1 MRNFKSFQGIIT
13 MIEDFWMTAD
23 DRNGGCYKLMTLED
37 GQGSIVNFVVEPKT
51 YFVDSVRVNIGDRVT
66 GFYNADLPVP
76 LIYPPQYRAVVMA
89 MTSSYMNVKVS
100 YFDSHLV
107 SSDNSLR
114 LNLAMC
120 TQIVLGNGQTFNR
133 NPANRELIVLYGAT
147 TKSIPAQTT
156 PYKIIVICE

>member
-13 MIEDFWMTAD
+13 MIEDLSMTEDAK
-23 DRNGGCYKLMTLED
+23 NGGCYKIMTVED

-51 YFVDSVRVNIGDRVT
+51 YFVDRKMVNIGDRVT
-66 GFYNADLPVP
+66 GFYNADLPIP
-76 LIYPPQYRAVVMA
+76 LIYPPQFRAVVMA
-89 MTSSYMNVKVS
+89 MTSSFMNVKVS
-100 YFDSHLV
+100 YFDSQLV

-120 TQIVLGNGQTFNR
+120 TQIVLENGQAFSW

-147 TKSIPAQTT
+147 TMSIPAQTT